1 MSFEIPLLQSILQ
14 LRQPWLD
21 DVMVVVSAI
30 GGGGFVWT
38 VIAAIAFV
46 FPHRRAGAWRV
57 LLAVWLTWFAVD
69 GVIKPLVGR
78 TRPFDVIHDIQLLD
92 QRPVTASFPSGHA
105 ATAVAGALALSR
117 LFPSAWWAFWPLA
130 TLIAFSRLY
139 LGVHWPSDVLAGA
152 IIGAALGFFVLGGRK
167 PAAKEHLAVQQT
179 GPHCD
184 KVEVE

>member
-1 MSFEIPLLQSILQ
+1 MSFEIPLLQSIVQ

-21 DVMVVVSAI
+21 DVMVTASAI
-30 GGGGFVWT
+30 GAGGFVWT

-46 FPHRRAGAWRV
+46 FPNRRAAAWRV

-78 TRPFDVIHDIQLLD
+78 TRPFEVMHEIQLLD

-105 ATAVAGALALSR
+105 AIAVAGALAVSR

-152 IIGAALGFFVLGGRK
+152 IIGAALGFFVLGGRQA
-167 PAAKEHLAVQQT
+167 PASSLFGVARQLS
-179 GPHCD
+179 
-184 KVEVE
+184 